1 MTSRLL
7 DSRLL
12 ALLTVAF
19 SLLAG
24 GALCGELAHVPDA
37 HLAAAQA

>member
-1 MTSRLL
+1 MTSRFL

-24 GALCGELAHVPDA
+24 GALWSDLAQVPDA
-37 HLAAAQA
+37 HLAAAQL